1 MTQTSFGRDA
11 KEKLKNGIKVV
22 NDAVSVTLGP
32 FGRNV
37 LFKDEY
43 DVVRSTKDGVSVAK
57 MIKELSDPIE
67 DFGAQIIK
75 QAAIKTV
82 DAAGDGTTTSTV
94 LASDMAIYGMYLTSG
109 ENVNITKVKAG
120 MESAVKEVIERLKEI
135 SQDIVDEKQ
144 ILQVA
149 KLSANGDDEIGNL
162 VATALEK
169 VGREGIVSVEES
181 KTGETSLEVVEGLQ
195 FDRGYKSP
203 YFVTDNNSMQAI
215 LNDALILIYDKKLST
230 NKEFLPVLEAVAQ
243 QNKSL
248 LIIAEDIDNEA
259 LATLIVNKMRGTLK
273 VVAVKAPEFGDRR
286 GQVLEDIA
294 ILTGGIV
301 VSHDKGMRLDK
312 FDTMWFGNAR
322 TITVGKET
330 TTIVDGKG
338 DPDLITERVN
348 TLKEQLDKSHSPY
361 ENEKLQERLAKMIG
375 GVAIINVGGFNDVD
389 IKEKK
394 DRLDDALQ
402 ATKAAIEEGILPG
415 AGMSLLHARDVLD
428 FNDTTKHPDFNK
440 GIRIIHAACEK
451 PFTTILNNAGEE
463 TSSWLFAAMNI
474 VAKDDY
480 KSVPNIGTDIQFINC
495 DVAGIL
501 DPTKVVRNAL
511 KNATGAAINL
521 LLTEC
526 VIHEKP
532 EQSKTQS
539 NPGMDMSQFGG
550 M

>member
-1 MTQTSFGRDA
+1 MSKIISFDREA
-11 KEKLKNGIKVV
+11 KEKLKSGINQINK
-22 NDAVSVTLGP
+22 AVSVTLGP

-37 LFKDEY
+37 LIEEEY
-43 DVVRSTKDGVSVAK
+43 GIVRSTKDGVSVAK
-57 MIKELSDPIE
+57 SIELPDPIE
-67 DFGAQIIK
+67 NMAATVIK

-109 ENVNITKVKAG
+109 ENVSITKVKAG
-120 MESAVKEVIERLKEI
+120 MEFAVKEVIERLKEI

-181 KTGETSLEVVEGLQ
+181 KTGETTLEVVEGLQ

-203 YFVTDNNSMQAI
+203 YFVTDNNSMHAI
-215 LNDALILIYDKKLST
+215 LNDALILIYDKKLSQ

-273 VVAVKAPEFGDRR
+273 VAAVKAPEFGDRR

-294 ILTGGIV
+294 ILTGGTV

-312 FDTMWFGNAR
+312 FDSRWFGNAR

-330 TTIVDGKG
+330 TTIIDGKG
-338 DPDLITERVN
+338 EPELITERVN
-348 TLKEQLDKSHSPY
+348 TLKEQLDKSNSPY
-361 ENEKLQERLAKMIG
+361 EIEKLQERLAKMVG

-415 AGMSLLHARDVLD
+415 AGMSLLHARDILD
-428 FNDTTKHPDFNK
+428 FNDITKHSDFNK
-440 GIRIIHAACEK
+440 GVRIVYAACEK
-451 PFTTILNNAGEE
+451 PFSTILSNAGED
-463 TSSWLFAAMNI
+463 TSAWLFAAMNI

-480 KSVPNIGTDIQFINC
+480 KSVPNIGTDIQFIGCNN
-495 DVAGIL
+495 AGIL

-511 KNATGAAINL
+511 KNAAGAAINL

-526 VIHEKP
+526 IIYEKP
-532 EQSKTQS
+532 EVSKAQS
-539 NPGMDMSQFGG
+539 NPGMDMNAFGG
-550 M
+550 I